1 MSQSIFQC
9 RDGFHVLE
17 GKFIFQA
24 DTWNL
29 DPQRKRVVTICN
41 LFVNHKY
48 SIGDVA
54 RVLDESRT
62 DVIQALLRKGIIG
75 DRRMQPTMPP
85 EGVER
90 RNTVVSTNVPLESP

>member
-1 MSQSIFQC
+1 MSQPIFQS
-9 RDGFHVLE
+9 RDGFYVLE
-17 GKFIFQA
+17 GEFAFQA

-48 SIGDVA
+48 SIRDLA

-62 DVIQALLRKGIIG
+62 DVIQVLLRKGIIG
-75 DRRMQPTMPP
+75 DRRMRQARPP
-85 EGVER
+85 EGIEH
-90 RNTVVSTNVPLESP
+90 RNTFVSTNVPLESD